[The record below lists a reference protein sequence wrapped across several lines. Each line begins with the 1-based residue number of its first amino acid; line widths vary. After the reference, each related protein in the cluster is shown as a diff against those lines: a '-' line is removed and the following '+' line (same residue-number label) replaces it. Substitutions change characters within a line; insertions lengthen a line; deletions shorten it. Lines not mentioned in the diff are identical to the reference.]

1 MLGTEHRELLEDGK
15 VLLFTR
21 NGIFQAR
28 YYKGGRSYIYKT
40 LKTTKLDEGR
50 KRAVRF
56 MYEMEFR
63 KEAELPLQQKSFN
76 DVISEYVA
84 MRQRDYEQG
93 QHLPANSSNQ
103 QHTSIYMLRQ
113 IKRVSKFWR
122 EYCGK
127 VAVDKIDNA
136 KLKDY
141 IGWRKDYY
149 GNMKPLDIPRNAK
162 LHPADMTLQWET
174 TLAKTILKYAHEQG
188 YRGKAQLPTWRF
200 KAAKKIVRPA
210 FAPGDLAT
218 IIKGMTAWIREVPID
233 DAERRYTREMVRD
246 YVAILAHS
254 GMRIGEANNLKT
266 GDVYKF
272 VDSKGRSNYQF
283 SVKGKTGKRIV
294 VPLTSVGRY
303 MEMVQ
308 FRNKTLKHYKGKIRT
323 SQRKTH
329 DKGDWLFRMFD
340 GNRVITLID
349 QFQAFLKSI
358 DLAENR
364 YSERYTLYSLRHF
377 YAARMISKGIP
388 VFDIAQNMGTSVQII
403 EQYYGKSATSVVLAT
418 SLGG

>member
-1 MLGTEHRELLEDGK
+1 
-15 VLLFTR
+15 
-21 NGIFQAR
+21 
-28 YYKGGRSYIYKT
+28 
-40 LKTTKLDEGR
+40 
-50 KRAVRF
+50 
-56 MYEMEFR
+56 
-63 KEAELPLQQKSFN
+63 
-76 DVISEYVA
+76 
-84 MRQRDYEQG
+84 
-93 QHLPANSSNQ
+93 
-103 QHTSIYMLRQ
+103 
-113 IKRVSKFWR
+113 
-122 EYCGK
+122 
-127 VAVDKIDNA
+127 
-136 KLKDY
+136 
-141 IGWRKDYY
+141 
-149 GNMKPLDIPRNAK
+149 
-162 LHPADMTLQWET
+162 
-174 TLAKTILKYAHEQG
+174 
-188 YRGKAQLPTWRF
+188 
-200 KAAKKIVRPA
+200 
-210 FAPGDLAT
+210 
-218 IIKGMTAWIREVPID
+218 
-233 DAERRYTREMVRD
+233 MVRD

-388 VFDIAQNMGTSVQII
+388 VFDIAQNMGTKSFQII